1 MATRAK
7 ALKKFAKNFL
17 HHDLTGM
24 SETAVLKDLLKK
36 EFNIDAIGNSVVSV
50 LMNAVSN
57 DGGADNPDFQFVLSD
72 APYIAVGGRQYGECY
87 FIDIPI
93 ASFTVDGVTYDSSTP
108 EAMEAITY
116 TLTINGKDYEYGSNQ
131 QTPFDCSEILD
142 NTVVSV
148 TLVGHYQGIDSAPF
162 QFEGYIY
169 G

>member
-1 MATRAK
+1 MATQAK
-7 ALKKFAKNFL
+7 ALKKFAKNVL

-24 SETAVLKDLLKK
+24 SETAVLKDLLKQ

-50 LMNAVSN
+50 LMNAAGN

-87 FIDIPI
+87 FMDIPI

-116 TLTINGKDYEYGSNQ
+116 TLTINGKDYEYDSNQ
-131 QTPFDCSEILD
+131 RTPFDCSEILN

-148 TLVGHYQGIDSAPF
+148 TLVGHYQGVDSAPF